1 MERQHI
7 LLLISLPIIAFAGW
21 LLWKEYDEFY
31 GKPPVDLPKVS
42 QTAPATSTNA
52 PAATSPVSSE
62 RGKAVEEVPSGRTAE
77 QAAIIARAKKT
88 PVSFLDSSLPH
99 QSASEWMERTAG
111 APARIAWEVND
122 CGDVAKQPGTIPVCA
137 QANIDFSDG
146 TKFQALLLMGTR
158 APRSHGVEFADPS
171 LMWAAYSKSDG
182 DALTPAPLSALTRIA
197 QSAN

>member
-1 MERQHI
+1 MEREHT

-21 LLWKEYDEFY
+21 LLWKEYGEFY

-42 QTAPATSTNA
+42 QTAPAISTNA
-52 PAATSPVSSE
+52 PPVSSE
-62 RGKAVEEVPSGRTAE
+62 RGSAVEEVPIGRTAE

-99 QSASEWMERTAG
+99 QFAPEWMERTAG
-111 APARIAWEVND
+111 APARIVWEVND

-158 APRSHGVEFADPS
+158 APKAREVQFADPS

-197 QSAN
+197 RSAN